1 MREDVR
7 LRVMQAA
14 EHILETGATVRAC
27 AAKYG
32 VSKTTIHKDMR
43 ERLPRLDGDLS
54 KEVDAV
60 LKKNLEERHIRGGA
74 ATREK
79 FRRAK
84 PPPIQGKQMSCRRT
98 LSFCDSSFHF

>member
-27 AAKYG
+27 AARYG

-43 ERLPRLDGDLS
+43 VRLLRLDSELFA
-54 KEVDAV
+54 KVDAV

-79 FRRAK
+79 YRAAR
-84 PPPIQGKQMSCRRT
+84 PP
-98 LSFCDSSFHF
+98 